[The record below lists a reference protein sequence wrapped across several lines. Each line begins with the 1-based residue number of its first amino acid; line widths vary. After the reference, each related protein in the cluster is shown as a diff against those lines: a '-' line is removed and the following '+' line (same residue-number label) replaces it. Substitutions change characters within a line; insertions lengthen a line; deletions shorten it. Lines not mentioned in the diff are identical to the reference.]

1 MSTLEPAPRAAHAP
15 HFSDEADVDRF
26 VEMLDR
32 FERDDIAEPEWRAFR
47 LVNGTY
53 GQRQGGTL
61 SMLRAKLPQGRVE
74 ASQIEVIADVADHY
88 SRGFCHLTTRQNVQF
103 HFIELS
109 KMEETMRTLAR
120 AGITTKEA
128 CGNSVRNVTAPA
140 TTGVALDE
148 AFDTEPY
155 AEALTRYFLRH
166 PLSGT
171 LPRKFKVA
179 FAGGGED
186 HSFAVVNDIG
196 WHARLREGEGGKVE
210 RGFVVTV
217 AGGTATLCTT
227 GYRLFEFLPA
237 SEILGVA
244 LALLRVFDREGDRQ
258 HRHKARMKY
267 VVKRIGWEAFRQAVL
282 DELEKVRAEGLPPL
296 PFDPESPPDRGE
308 VVLPPGAPSRSLP
321 LAGDEARWFRTNTKP
336 QKQAGYRVVTVT
348 VPLGDVTSTQLR
360 ALAQLCRTHST
371 GTLHATTAQNFMFRY
386 VPEDRVSSLY
396 AALRAIDLARPD
408 ADTLADVSSCPGAD
422 SCKLAVTQSRGLA
435 RELDT
440 HFQARLDYVDRAPGL
455 SVRISGCPNG
465 CSLHHVAGIGFQG
478 GVRKLDG
485 RAVPQYFVMAG
496 GGVEGERAHFG
507 RVIAKIPA
515 RRITQAV
522 ERLVQIYEKERTGEE
537 RIVEFLRRA
546 DPKKLKAQLADLE
559 TLSEADARPEDF
571 IDLGDTEAFVP
582 IDEA

>member
-1 MSTLEPAPRAAHAP
+1 MSTLDGAPRAAHAP
-15 HFSDEADVDRF
+15 QFADEADVDRF
-26 VEMLDR
+26 VEMLER
-32 FERDDIAEPEWRAFR
+32 FERGDIAEPEWRAFR

-74 ASQIEVIADVADHY
+74 ASQIEVIADVADRY

-103 HFIELS
+103 HFIELGR
-109 KMEETMRTLAR
+109 MEASMRALAQ

-140 TTGVALDE
+140 TTGIAADE

-186 HSFAVVNDIG
+186 HSFAAVNDIG
-196 WHARLREGEGGKVE
+196 WHARLRTDGAGNEE
-210 RGFVVTV
+210 RGFAVTV

-237 SEILGVA
+237 GEILGVA

-282 DELEKVRAEGLPPL
+282 DELALVREEGLPPL
-296 PFDPESPPDRGE
+296 PFDPEAPPDRGE
-308 VVLPPGAPSRSLP
+308 VTLPPAATTRALP

-336 QKQAGYRVVTVT
+336 QKQAGYRAVTVT
-348 VPLGDVTSTQLR
+348 VPLGDVTSKQLR

-371 GTLHATTAQNFMFRY
+371 GTLHLTTAQNFLFRF
-386 VPEDRVSSLY
+386 VPSDKVSSLY
-396 AALRAIDLARPD
+396 AELRSIGLARPD
-408 ADTLADVSSCPGAD
+408 ADTVADVSSCPGAD

-435 RELDT
+435 RELDA
-440 HFQARLDYVDRAPGL
+440 HFEERLDYVDRAPGL

-478 GVRKLDG
+478 GVRKVGG
-485 RAVPQYFVMAG
+485 RAVPQYFVMVG
-496 GGVEGERAHFG
+496 GGVEGDRAHFG
-507 RVIAKIPA
+507 RVVAKVPA
-515 RRITQAV
+515 RRIARTV
-522 ERLVQIYEKERTGEE
+522 ERLVQIFESERSADE
-537 RIVEFLRRA
+537 RIVAFLRRA

-559 TLSEADARPEDF
+559 TLGEADARPEDF

-582 IDEA
+582 LEEA